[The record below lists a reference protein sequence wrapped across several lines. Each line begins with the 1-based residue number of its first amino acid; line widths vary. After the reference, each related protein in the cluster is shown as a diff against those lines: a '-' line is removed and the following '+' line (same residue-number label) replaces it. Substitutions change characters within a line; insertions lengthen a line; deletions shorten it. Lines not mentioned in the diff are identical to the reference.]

1 MVDFWNVE
9 RTKVKQKKS
18 NMELKF
24 SKISNR
30 KESIVDMFIYDLLGI
45 KDEETGRYFDGND
58 FAREL
63 RWVGQNYDQV
73 NVHLNCEGGLVSHGL
88 SIKAAF
94 ADVPA
99 KIVTINDGVCASM
112 GTMLLMNG
120 DEVEVKDYAKTMFHM
135 AYLIDENGKRVEK
148 VSAKQQEGLDM
159 ANDTLFRLI
168 KKRGKTDEEART
180 IITPIDKWFTPE
192 DLKAN
197 GLVDRIIDTGRKKEL
212 AELEP
217 MKLVAKLKQENKDS
231 NFISMKKVIAK
242 LNGFGLQLA
251 EDANEDQVVAA
262 MVSLQIGGSDKPAAK
277 LVDQLIAVGKRTG
290 AVTEGATGNE
300 AKFRKLADTD
310 MELFVDLLGIDQLT
324 TPSAPKTASAPQAR
338 MSDLIAQARNN
349 PQTSANADAKDFAWY
364 EKNDSKALAKMEQME
379 PEKFAKLQAAD
390 MAKYE

>member
-1 MVDFWNVE
+1 
-9 RTKVKQKKS
+9 
-18 NMELKF
+18 MELKF

-73 NVHLNCEGGLVSHGL
+73 NVHINCDGGLVSHGL

-135 AYLIDENGKRVEK
+135 AYLIDEKGKRVEK
-148 VSAKQQEGLDM
+148 VSARQQEGLDM
-159 ANDTLFRLI
+159 CNDTLFRLI

-192 DLKAN
+192 DLQAN

-212 AELEP
+212 AGLEP
-217 MKLVAKLKQENKDS
+217 MKLVAKLKLEKNT
-231 NFISMKKVIAK
+231 NFLSMKKVIAR

-262 MVSLQIGGSDKPAAK
+262 MVGLQVGESEKPSAK
-277 LVDQLIAVGKRTG
+277 LVDTLIAIGKKTG
-290 AVTEGATGNE
+290 AVTDGETGNE
-300 AKFRKLADTD
+300 AKFRKLAEAD
-310 MELFVDLLGIDQLT
+310 MELFVDLLGIDQLST
-324 TPSAPKTASAPQAR
+324 APAPKATPELGKQAR
-338 MSDLIAQARNN
+338 MSVLIAQAS
-349 PQTSANADAKDFAWY
+349 TGSAAVVDEKDFAWY

-390 MAKYE
+390 TAKYQ